1 MLEQWKGEG
10 SLAQVE
16 SLCGAFSAARQ
27 EEVSESGRGHW
38 NPEIGR
44 AKCSDLQ
51 GWAGGLTH
59 VLAAKPANLCS
70 IPGIGRR
77 TELILELSSDYHT
90 CTVVFVNIYIQYIKI
105 SAKSLKSPVI
115 ISMGLIGWNFRIDMC
130 GPEAS
135 LAYTEKPCFKKLKT
149 NKQIKNT
156 PPPPNTQCR
165 TV

>member
-1 MLEQWKGEG
+1 MRCLQCSKTGRSIRERERTLESRNRKSQMFR
-10 SLAQVE
+10 S
-16 SLCGAFSAARQ
+16 
-27 EEVSESGRGHW
+27 SG
-38 NPEIGR
+38 
-44 AKCSDLQ
+44 L
-51 GWAGGLTH
+51 GWWADSRVGCQACQPVFDTWDK
-59 VLAAKPANLCS
+59 AED
-70 IPGIGRR
+70 R
-77 TELILELSSDYHT
+77 LILELSSDYHT

-156 PPPPNTQCR
+156 PPLPTHSAGLYDRGNMADILSPLHD
-165 TV
+165 